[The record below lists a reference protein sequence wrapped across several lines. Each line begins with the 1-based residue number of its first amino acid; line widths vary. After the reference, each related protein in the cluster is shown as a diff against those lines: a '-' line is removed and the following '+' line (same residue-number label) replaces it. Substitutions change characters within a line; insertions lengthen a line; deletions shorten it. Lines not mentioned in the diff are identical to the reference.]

1 VKENINSQI
10 FLVTGGFGFIGRNIA
25 LQASSLGASVIG
37 LGSGLWTK
45 EESSSWGFKDWK
57 TCEITL
63 SNLILYGG
71 KPDVIIHC
79 ASGSSVSYSIKQ
91 PYVDF
96 ERSVNSLLNV
106 LEFIRLHSPNTRL
119 VLTSSASVY
128 GISTNFPITIYEA
141 LKPLSAYGVY
151 KKIAEELCIMYSN
164 EFKIKS
170 SIVRLF
176 SVYGS
181 GLKKQLLWDACN
193 KIIMNDFIFAGTGN
207 ESRDWIHVDD
217 AVKLLILAS
226 SYADYSVPIVN
237 GGTGNAVKVNQI
249 LTIIFEKLSK
259 NSNVI
264 FSGNSRKGDPQCYQA
279 DITEAKNWGWEPTR
293 FWRDGIL
300 EYVDWY
306 TINFILK

>member
-1 VKENINSQI
+1 MKENINSQI

-37 LGSGLWTK
+37 LGNGLWTK

-181 GLKKQLLWDACN
+181 GLKKQLLWMLA
-193 KIIMNDFIFAGTGN
+193 I
-207 ESRDWIHVDD
+207 
-217 AVKLLILAS
+217 KLL
-226 SYADYSVPIVN
+226 
-237 GGTGNAVKVNQI
+237 
-249 LTIIFEKLSK
+249 
-259 NSNVI
+259 
-264 FSGNSRKGDPQCYQA
+264 
-279 DITEAKNWGWEPTR
+279 
-293 FWRDGIL
+293 
-300 EYVDWY
+300 
-306 TINFILK
+306 

>member
-37 LGSGLWTK
+37 LGNGLWTK

-96 ERSVNSLLNV
+96 ERSVNSLINV

-141 LKPLSAYGVY
+141 LKPLSTYGVY

-193 KIIMNDFIFAGTGN
+193 KIIMKDFIFAGTGN